1 MGQFAFLP
9 AICMSKDLVSLTLF
23 PRQGATQT
31 TSALLW
37 LPYLPVSTSFPLEP
51 RCTWKLILC
60 HFPLYQGRGAEGSGG
75 ERRGEEGRGP
85 TVTRKQVLLAVNGS
99 RKCYICTMWK
109 DAVNESQTSVCSLKD
124 QGEQCDSLMGTSTGS
139 TEH

>member
-1 MGQFAFLP
+1 MHLEVNSVLFSFLP
-9 AICMSKDLVSLTLF
+9 RK
-23 PRQGATQT
+23 
-31 TSALLW
+31 
-37 LPYLPVSTSFPLEP
+37 
-51 RCTWKLILC
+51 
-60 HFPLYQGRGAEGSGG
+60 GRRG

-99 RKCYICTMWK
+99 RKCYICTMCK

-124 QGEQCDSLMGTSTGS
+124 QGEQCDSLMGPLTGS